1 MMSSSKPPAYVF
13 SWQYVSWMVVQTFF
27 MFIPTCWNDPNWRA
41 YFSDGLVQPPTSYVS
56 LISWFSP
63 PYLVCSDSIFPNR
76 GCLKMPWTK
85 PSGIHTQKQENI
97 WNSSLYVCTFW
108 IFLTK
113 VFKDSDSEASAHD
126 PHPIWNLG
134 IFDIITVVFAHGK
147 HHSSARSNYHIT
159 HNKQI
164 NFWHVRR
171 FGQII
176 ATYPCRYVTPNVF
189 FFFCPLPPKKKQP
202 ETIQGLAKIIKLHHL
217 GGDQK
222 NGKCMVNWWDF
233 PLVHCLGWFF
243 LILAHLRWSPYSL
256 HAPLSWSWV
265 FTCGPHSKFNF
276 LVPGTEQ
283 GCHVMTPV

>member
-189 FFFCPLPPKKKQP
+189 FFFFGPLPKKKTARDDSGFSKNHQITP
-202 ETIQGLAKIIKLHHL
+202 PWGGSKKWQMYGKLVGFPFSALFGLVFFNL
-217 GGDQK
+217 GT
-222 NGKCMVNWWDF
+222 
-233 PLVHCLGWFF
+233 
-243 LILAHLRWSPYSL
+243 S
-256 HAPLSWSWV
+256 
-265 FTCGPHSKFNF
+265 
-276 LVPGTEQ
+276 
-283 GCHVMTPV
+283 